1 MHNDDLLTDENESR
15 SASDRQLPAT
25 TGNTALKSNQNYEPT
40 APQSDEMALLPGQ
53 VLISVMEKVR
63 TTMLLVGWFYSALG
77 FLLAV
82 GAIILLA
89 PGLFW
94 LTDKSSPILINFA
107 QVAISLVS
115 IGLAL
120 GCVVIAFYHVRL
132 KNQLVEAEGLID
144 NIRDRAFLQM
154 QATRYN
160 LEDLTE
166 KLAFPKEKNSPT
178 PFDYID
184 VAKKVGPLLAL
195 WNSKE
200 RSLVTL
206 GVEGLKFY
214 QSLKKILNK

>member
-25 TGNTALKSNQNYEPT
+25 TGNTALKSGQNYEST

-63 TTMLLVGWFYSALG
+63 TTMFLVGWFYSALG

-107 QVAISLVS
+107 QVA
-115 IGLAL
+115 
-120 GCVVIAFYHVRL
+120 
-132 KNQLVEAEGLID
+132 
-144 NIRDRAFLQM
+144 
-154 QATRYN
+154 
-160 LEDLTE
+160 
-166 KLAFPKEKNSPT
+166 
-178 PFDYID
+178 
-184 VAKKVGPLLAL
+184 
-195 WNSKE
+195 
-200 RSLVTL
+200 
-206 GVEGLKFY
+206 
-214 QSLKKILNK
+214 